1 MNQKPRIVRMD
12 PTKLTVGL
20 TQSGRYGITFTI
32 ADGAG
37 VQVVMNEDL
46 ARKLA
51 GSLAMLITE
60 SAPKPV
66 RN

>member
-1 MNQKPRIVRMD
+1 MEHKPRIVRMD

-20 TQSGRYGITFTI
+20 TPSGRYGITFTV

-37 VQVVMNEDL
+37 VQVIMNEDL

-51 GSLAMLITE
+51 GSLALLLTE
-60 SAPKPV
+60 MKAQG
-66 RN
+66 N